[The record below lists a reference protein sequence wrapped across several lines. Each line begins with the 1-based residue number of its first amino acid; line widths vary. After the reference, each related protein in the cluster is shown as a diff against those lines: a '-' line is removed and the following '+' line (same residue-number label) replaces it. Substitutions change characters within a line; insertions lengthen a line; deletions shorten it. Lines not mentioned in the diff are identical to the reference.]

1 MTGIECY
8 KAALNLLSETNN
20 SGDYYGQF
28 ALIALNQLLA
38 NSLREINAERAQTEQ
53 IPFAMP
59 PHMDALEQDIPASDS
74 LARECFPYGLAA
86 LLIADDD
93 KAKFH
98 WAAAEYASRLLYH
111 CPAQFTAV
119 QEMV

>member
-8 KAALNLLSETNN
+8 KAARNLLSETAD
-20 SGDYYGQF
+20 SGSYYEQF
-28 ALIALNQLLA
+28 ALIALNQVIA
-38 NSLREINAERAQTEQ
+38 NSLREINAERAQANE
-53 IPFAMP
+53 ALLDKP
-59 PHMDALEQDIPASDS
+59 PVLTALEQEIPTSES

-93 KAKFH
+93 KAKFR
-98 WAAAEYASRLLYH
+98 WAATEYASRLLYH

-119 QEMV
+119 QEMI